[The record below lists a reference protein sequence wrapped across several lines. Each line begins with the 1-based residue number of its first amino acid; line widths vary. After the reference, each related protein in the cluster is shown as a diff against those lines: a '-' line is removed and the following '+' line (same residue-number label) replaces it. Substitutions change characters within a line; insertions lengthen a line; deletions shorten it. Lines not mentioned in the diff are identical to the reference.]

1 MMGPTMETSFETG
14 TPHRVRPGA
23 MSLSGAKGSVGRSF
37 GAQAQFLAIAFAGVA
52 CTLSLVARRFLPER
66 FLFDDHHIKLAI
78 ESPMAGEEKSQ
89 SFRNIAAVYRFLG
102 LGYDPAM
109 DALLTIVIFA
119 LTVFAA
125 ARWAEI
131 ARFGTVGVSVLAIC
145 FLCAVVY
152 LAQYSKESI
161 PVLLVLLLMT
171 MPRHVVAELLFVMAA
186 ISYGALFRQ
195 YWFFVAA
202 FYLVW
207 RLLLT
212 KTRNPAWML
221 AAVAVLYLLL
231 EVTFQNVLGEGLTSF
246 RELVNDSREG
256 VPVASLIVDPLASNG
271 FSMVPSAVLL
281 LLGLLIPVQL
291 FLSGNAFHILSGAMI
306 AFLWLTAFAG
316 ILRAQRG
323 PRAGGELG
331 LHARTK
337 TDANR
342 TLRATRAAA
351 LLLAVVLVQAIFEPD
366 FGSYLKHL
374 TPLLPL
380 FLTLVPLRERDVIT

>member
-1 MMGPTMETSFETG
+1 MGQGMETSFGTG
-14 TPHRVRPGA
+14 TPRVSRPGLT
-23 MSLSGAKGSVGRSF
+23 SLSGSKGSADGGM

-66 FLFDDHHIKLAI
+66 FLLDDYHIKLAI
-78 ESPMAGEEKSQ
+78 ESPLAGEEKSQ
-89 SFRNIAAVYRFLG
+89 SVRNIAAVYRFLG
-102 LGYDPAM
+102 LGYDPAV
-109 DALLTIVIFA
+109 DALLTIAVFT

-131 ARFGTVGVSVLAIC
+131 ARFGVVGVSVLAIC

-161 PVLLVLLLMT
+161 PVLLVLLLLT
-171 MPRHVVAELLFVMAA
+171 MPRHAGAELVFVGAA
-186 ISYGALFRQ
+186 ITYGALFRQ
-195 YWFFVAA
+195 YWFCVAA

-212 KTRNPAWML
+212 KTRNPLWIL
-221 AAVAVLYLLL
+221 AAVVVLYSLL
-231 EVTFQNVLGEGLTSF
+231 EVVFQNVLGEGLTSF

-256 VPVASLIVDPLASNG
+256 AAVASLIVDPLAGNG
-271 FSMVPSAVLL
+271 FSMVPSAVLM
-281 LLGLLIPVQL
+281 LLGLLVPVQL
-291 FLSGNAFHILSGAMI
+291 FLSGNAFHIVSGAMI
-306 AFLWLTAFAG
+306 AFLWITALTG
-316 ILRAQRG
+316 ILRSKRG
-323 PRAGGELG
+323 PREVSELG

-337 TDANR
+337 VDSNR
-342 TLRATRAAA
+342 SLRATRAAS
-351 LLLAVVLVQAIFEPD
+351 LLLAVVMVQAIFEPD

-380 FLTLVPLRERDVIT
+380 FLVLVPLREQDVIT